1 MSNQDLHTEIE
12 LLKRDVS
19 EMKLIYS
26 RLDKAI
32 EKISDVSNSINRML
46 AVHEEKI
53 SQQEEV
59 QIRSE
64 QEINNDIKELHSR
77 ISTNTRELM
86 NLMSEQHKE
95 QTEAMLKLK
104 NELQNR
110 VGVLEKWRWLIIGGS
125 IVVGLCDSC
134 ILNKNIYYWHL
145 HNYLSLEKKVITFL
159 TFVVLIVETL
169 KNQKLKLVDLFLLK
183 KTNLYI
189 NVITVQKVHLFR
201 TF

>member
-1 MSNQDLHTEIE
+1 MADLNTEVQ
-12 LLKRDVS
+12 LLKKEVS
-19 EMKLIYS
+19 DMKMIYS

-59 QIRSE
+59 QIRTE

-95 QTEAMLKLK
+95 QTDKMTKLEI
-104 NELQNR
+104 ELQGR
-110 VGVLEKWRWLIIGGS
+110 VGVLEKWRWIIIGGS
-125 IVVGLCDSC
+125 IVVG
-134 ILNKNIYYWHL
+134 
-145 HNYLSLEKKVITFL
+145 FL
-159 TFVVLIVETL
+159 I
-169 KNQKLKLVDLFLLK
+169 QKMPIF
-183 KTNLYI
+183 
-189 NVITVQKVHLFR
+189 
-201 TF
+201 

>member
-77 ISTNTRELM
+77 ISTNTRELI
-86 NLMSEQHKE
+86 NLMSEQDKE

-125 IVVGLCDSC
+125 IVVGF
-134 ILNKNIYYWHL
+134 IIQKMIV
-145 HNYLSLEKKVITFL
+145 LS
-159 TFVVLIVETL
+159 
-169 KNQKLKLVDLFLLK
+169 
-183 KTNLYI
+183 
-189 NVITVQKVHLFR
+189 
-201 TF
+201 

>member
-1 MSNQDLHTEIE
+1 LQTKNINTIMSDLNTEVQ
-12 LLKRDVS
+12 LLKKEVS
-19 EMKLIYS
+19 DMKMIYS

-59 QIRSE
+59 QIRTE

-95 QTEAMLKLK
+95 QTDKMTKLEI
-104 NELQNR
+104 ELQGR
-110 VGVLEKWRWLIIGGS
+110 VGVLEKWRWIIIGGS
-125 IVVGLCDSC
+125 IVAGFIIQKMLV
-134 ILNKNIYYWHL
+134 
-145 HNYLSLEKKVITFL
+145 LS
-159 TFVVLIVETL
+159 
-169 KNQKLKLVDLFLLK
+169 
-183 KTNLYI
+183 
-189 NVITVQKVHLFR
+189 
-201 TF
+201 

>member
-125 IVVGLCDSC
+125 IVVGF
-134 ILNKNIYYWHL
+134 IIQKMI
-145 HNYLSLEKKVITFL
+145 
-159 TFVVLIVETL
+159 VL
-169 KNQKLKLVDLFLLK
+169 
-183 KTNLYI
+183 Y
-189 NVITVQKVHLFR
+189 
-201 TF
+201 

>member
-1 MSNQDLHTEIE
+1 MSDLNTEVQ
-12 LLKRDVS
+12 LLKKEVS
-19 EMKLIYS
+19 DMKMIYS

-59 QIRSE
+59 QIRTE

-95 QTEAMLKLK
+95 QTDKMTKL
-104 NELQNR
+104 EIEVQGR
-110 VGVLEKWRWLIIGGS
+110 VGVLEKWRWIIIGGS
-125 IVVGLCDSC
+125 IVAGFIIQKML
-134 ILNKNIYYWHL
+134 
-145 HNYLSLEKKVITFL
+145 VIS
-159 TFVVLIVETL
+159 
-169 KNQKLKLVDLFLLK
+169 
-183 KTNLYI
+183 
-189 NVITVQKVHLFR
+189 
-201 TF
+201 